1 MTQKTLTKANYA
13 RHIGKSRQYVNELV
27 RNGRVVQNSQ
37 GLILVAETDAL
48 VFETSDPSKVGVV
61 ERHEKER
68 NEKLTAE
75 KQFSPP
81 PEMSEMDMARD
92 EIGKQA
98 TGIFQQSKALREKY
112 NALLSKLEYEKATAK
127 LLAIEDVNRAIYAAA
142 NTVRTRLESLPDR
155 FAVQFAAET
164 SQEHIKSE
172 MTETIEQLLSEMS
185 RQFKK
190 IATEHHEPATN

>member
-1 MTQKTLTKANYA
+1 MTQKALTKANYA

-27 RNGRVVQNSQ
+27 RNGRTVQNSQ

-61 ERHEKER
+61 ERHANER
-68 NEKLTAE
+68 AE
-75 KQFSPP
+75 KQNAPVADV
-81 PEMSEMDMARD
+81 SEMDMARD

-98 TGIFQQSKALREKY
+98 SGIFQQSKALREKY

-164 SQEHIKSE
+164 SAERIKSE
-172 MTETIEQLLSEMS
+172 MTETIEQLLTEMS

>member
-1 MTQKTLTKANYA
+1 
-13 RHIGKSRQYVNELV
+13 
-27 RNGRVVQNSQ
+27 
-37 GLILVAETDAL
+37 VAETDAL

-68 NEKLTAE
+68 NEKQNA
-75 KQFSPP
+75 PVADV
-81 PEMSEMDMARD
+81 SEMDLARD

-98 TGIFQQSKALREKY
+98 SGIFQQSKALREKY

-164 SQEHIKSE
+164 SSERIKSE
-172 MTETIEQLLSEMS
+172 MTETIEQLLTEMS

>member
-1 MTQKTLTKANYA
+1 MTAKALTKANYA

-27 RNGRVVQNSQ
+27 RNGRTVQNSQ

-61 ERHEKER
+61 ERHANER
-68 NEKLTAE
+68 NEKQNA
-75 KQFSPP
+75 PVADV
-81 PEMSEMDMARD
+81 SEMDLARD

-98 TGIFQQSKALREKY
+98 SGIFQQSKALREKY

-164 SQEHIKSE
+164 SAERIKSE
-172 MTETIEQLLSEMS
+172 MTETIEQLLTEMS

>member
-1 MTQKTLTKANYA
+1 MTQKALTKANYA

-27 RNGRVVQNSQ
+27 RNGRTVQNAN

-61 ERHEKER
+61 ERHANER
-68 NEKLTAE
+68 AE
-75 KQFSPP
+75 KQNAPVADV
-81 PEMSEMDMARD
+81 SEMDMARD

-98 TGIFQQSKALREKY
+98 SGIFQQSKALREKY

-164 SQEHIKSE
+164 SSERIKSE
-172 MTETIEQLLSEMS
+172 MTETIEQLLTEMS

>member
-1 MTQKTLTKANYA
+1 MTQKALTKANYA

-27 RNGRVVQNSQ
+27 RNGRTVQNAN

-61 ERHEKER
+61 ERHANER
-68 NEKLTAE
+68 NEKQNA
-75 KQFSPP
+75 PVADV
-81 PEMSEMDMARD
+81 SEMDLARD

-98 TGIFQQSKALREKY
+98 SGIFQQSKALREKY

-164 SQEHIKSE
+164 SSERIKSE
-172 MTETIEQLLSEMS
+172 MTETIEQLLTEMS

>member
-1 MTQKTLTKANYA
+1 MTQKALTKANYA

-27 RNGRVVQNSQ
+27 RNGRTVQNSQ

-61 ERHEKER
+61 ERHANER
-68 NEKLTAE
+68 AE
-75 KQFSPP
+75 KQNAPVADV
-81 PEMSEMDMARD
+81 SEMDMARD

-98 TGIFQQSKALREKY
+98 SGIFQQSKALREKY

-164 SQEHIKSE
+164 SSERIKSE
-172 MTETIEQLLSEMS
+172 MTETIEQLLTEMS